1 MSVYSYVFGLA
12 KASPAVT
19 GLLGSPIVRFW
30 QFGMA
35 RQNELRPYAVYTKL
49 YGNPD
54 NSLACTPRED
64 LQGFQ
69 VDAFGRTSSEANAV
83 ADALRDALEA
93 SYTYLVNDTGDEMD
107 DPTKLYRVSRTYEVW
122 LERSGS

>member
-1 MSVYSYVFGLA
+1 MSLYNYVFGII
-12 KASPAVT
+12 KVDPAVT

-35 RQNELRPYAVYTKL
+35 RQNELRPYAVYTKA
-49 YGNPD
+49 YGSPD
-54 NSLACTPRED
+54 NSLACTPKED

-69 VDAFGRTSSEANAV
+69 VDAYGRTSSEANQV

-93 SYTYLVNDTGDEMD
+93 SYTYLIGDNGDEMD
-107 DPTKLYRVSRTYEVW
+107 DPTKLYKVTRTYEVW